1 MTTKVVYNISS
12 GGFSI
17 SVEALTRMQELG
29 YTGKASTHNNYV
41 YLYDCARHDPIL
53 VQVVEEL
60 GRKANGLGSDLG
72 IEEVSGPYRIEEYD
86 GSETVKEPN
95 NNSYKWITP

>member
-1 MTTKVVYNISS
+1 MTTKVVYNSCF
-12 GGFSI
+12 GGFGI
-17 SVEALTRMQELG
+17 SPEALTRMQELG

-60 GRKANGLGSDLG
+60 GKRANGSFADLC

-86 GSETVKEPN
+86 GSETVREPN
-95 NNSYKWITP
+95 NNGYKWITP